1 MTISEAVAGRI
12 LELCRKRGMTVNKLA
27 TESGVTQSTVNEI
40 VNGVTKNFGIVTLK
54 KLIDGFGGDMNIK
67 KFFDADIFEH
77 LEQETR

>member
-1 MTISEAVAGRI
+1 
-12 LELCRKRGMTVNKLA
+12 MTVNKLA

-54 KLIDGFGGDMNIK
+54 KLVDGFGEDMNIQ
-67 KFFDADIFEH
+67 KFFDTDVFAC